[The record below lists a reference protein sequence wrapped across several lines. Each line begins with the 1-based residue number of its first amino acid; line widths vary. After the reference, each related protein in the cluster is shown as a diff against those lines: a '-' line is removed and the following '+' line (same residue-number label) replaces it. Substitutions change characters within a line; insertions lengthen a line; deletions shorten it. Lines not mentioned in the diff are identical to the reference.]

1 MLRGLFSWWKEDE
14 LLKSALDHCSMA
26 IDKAGRM
33 FSLGMASLSDGSGVE
48 KTIFDMDIELNAV
61 QIATRKKVLEHL
73 TERPAQDITSSL
85 ILITVIIDIER
96 IGDLAKNL
104 VELHQMSRRPL
115 DRPAYAP
122 DIETISARLQAA
134 FPLVRDAFIDD
145 DHDKAAQVMEDTT
158 WVSNRCDLTLQ
169 SIAGDEELEVREAVA
184 YTLLFRYLKR
194 ISGHIRNVASS
205 VVNPFHKLGYKPD

>member
-1 MLRGLFSWWKEDE
+1 M
-14 LLKSALDHCSMA
+14 
-26 IDKAGRM
+26 
-33 FSLGMASLSDGSGVE
+33 
-48 KTIFDMDIELNAV
+48 
-61 QIATRKKVLEHL
+61 TRKKVLEHL
-73 TERPAQDITSSL
+73 TVRPAQDITSSL
-85 ILITVIIDIER
+85 ILITIIIDIER

-122 DIETISARLQAA
+122 DIETISTRLESS
-134 FPLVRDAFIDD
+134 FPTVRDAFIQD
-145 DHDKAAQVMEDTT
+145 DHARAMQVMEDTT
-158 WVSNRCDLTLQ
+158 WVSNRCDAILQ
-169 SIAGDEELEVREAVA
+169 AIAGDEDLEVREAVA